1 MNEMRSDTTMVWSA
15 IPCTGGTPWRRL
27 NDAKHGDDPEYK
39 KKMRQ
44 HDKTFDAL
52 WDNFVQIAEHC
63 LSAHGIVVMDWPTS
77 CTYWQKYRVKS
88 FLKYHHLKK
97 VDFHGCAVG
106 LKSKSGVPIKKPWTL
121 ATN

>member
-1 MNEMRSDTTMVWSA
+1 MMNEMRSDTTMVWSA

-27 NDAKHGDDPEYK
+27 NDAKHGGDPEYK
-39 KKMRQ
+39 KRMRQ

-63 LSAHGIVVMDWPTS
+63 LSAHGIVVMEWPTS
-77 CTYWQKYRVKS
+77 CTYWQKYRAKS

-106 LKSKSGVPIKKPWTL
+106 LK
-121 ATN
+121 